1 MKKKWTSKILQI
13 WRLPVTK
20 ILFYLVALIG
30 IFLISRLVNES
41 YKEETILDFIVNILT
56 QGETLSFFAAGIF
69 TIIVATIIKSSER
82 RLEESLKIE
91 SNHHKI
97 ISQYSG
103 HEKNKLDITKNYYNE
118 SGIFMELHHT
128 RKFKKDIKN
137 PEKDIYSKQYKSL
150 EEELNLFNKRG
161 VLLLPTVNVY
171 TNILGDTKLSLVDK
185 ADLNQLPDFI
195 IGNGTQFIKA
205 HKYSNM
211 SNNLTIRLDDVK
223 LNNNTL
229 ELHTSRSYYYHMLL
243 TNRCMDYQLDNGM
256 SVRGI
261 YEFADKVSL
270 LKESKLSNQIGING
284 MIITKDGYLLLEK
297 RDRKKTTWK
306 NKFAQP
312 ISLALKASDL
322 KIGNSEVM
330 QEGYEYANE
339 KLLSVIKKTMKVNFG
354 LTENDYDKLSLQE
367 NFLGIAR
374 DLLEGG
380 KPNLYFTVTLKHTSL
395 ELKELLKENAAKTD
409 PKLALQSNKLSSRYY
424 LVKYDDIHID
434 FDYALKLR
442 QKNIIKV
449 KRIVYPRSSKLA
461 EKYDDFKYWLSKT
474 FRKTIQY
481 ECGEALLVT
490 LSYLEICQPRI
501 KAINKGENL

>member
-20 ILFYLVALIG
+20 IFFYLIALMG
-30 IFLISRLVNES
+30 IFLISRLVNDNN
-41 YKEETILDFIVNILT
+41 KEGNILDFIVNILT

-69 TIIVATIIKSSER
+69 TIIVATIIKSSEI

-103 HEKNKLDITKNYYNE
+103 HEKNKLDITQNYFNE

-128 RKFKKDIKN
+128 RKFRHPIKN
-137 PEKDIYSKQYKSL
+137 PIKDVYSKQYKSL
-150 EEELNLFNKRG
+150 ENELDLFNKRG
-161 VLLLPTVNVY
+161 VLLLPTVNIY
-171 TNILGDTKLSLVDK
+171 TNVLGNTKISLIDK
-185 ADLNQLPDFI
+185 ADLKQLPDFI
-195 IGNGTQFIKA
+195 IGNGTEFIKA
-205 HKYSNM
+205 HKYSNLA
-211 SNNLTIRLDDVK
+211 NNLTIRLDDIK
-223 LNNNTL
+223 INNDVV

-256 SVRGI
+256 SVRSI
-261 YEFADKVSL
+261 YEFADKISL
-270 LKESKLSNQIGING
+270 LNESKLSNQIGING

-322 KIGNSEVM
+322 KLKNSDVM
-330 QEGYEYANE
+330 QSDLDYANE
-339 KLLSVIKKTMKVNFG
+339 KLLNVIKKTIKGNFG
-354 LTENDYDKLSLQE
+354 LTENDYYPLSLEE
-367 NFLGIAR
+367 NFLGLAR

-380 KPNLYFTVTLKHTSL
+380 KPNLYFTVTLKHTA
-395 ELKELLKENAAKTD
+395 KELTEILKNNAGATD
-409 PKLALQSNKLSSRYY
+409 IKVALQTNKLSSRYY
-424 LVKYDDIHID
+424 LIKYDSIQID
-434 FDYALKLR
+434 FDYALKVK
-442 QKNIIKV
+442 QADTFKV
-449 KRIVYPRSSKLA
+449 KRIVYPRCSKRA
-461 EKYDDFKYWLSKT
+461 EKFDDLKYVFSK
-474 FRKTIQY
+474 FFHKTIQY

-501 KAINKGENL
+501 KALNGGMES